1 MGGRGA
7 DDLTVQ
13 QQQNSF
19 GPDLARHFL
28 LIHFDL
34 IWNLISSV
42 DWNFVTNCTHLNER
56 ERQVR
61 RCEDVKTDEE
71 QPWAVEFFFSFFF
84 LFRRCRWSRAR
95 NDYLTVQHPPARA
108 ASCAGRE
115 ESSIS
120 FWGPRLRTKK
130 IKKKKEKKRRIDHL
144 WNVAHTIAWLF
155 NIFKHKPKSAH
166 LKLKKKNEREREKQ
180 QPTNKKWNYIRNQ
193 WMEEKKKRRNDN
205 DTSSYWNV
213 RCLACGHVTWATEK
227 YQENSSSFWIHLAAR
242 SSFFGPT
249 SQPPSLWIHMHQKPN
264 EWHER

>member
-1 MGGRGA
+1 MNVNDRFA
-7 DDLTVQ
+7 DAKTWKQ
-13 QQQNSF
+13 MRNS
-19 GPDLARHFL
+19 REQ
-28 LIHFDL
+28 
-34 IWNLISSV
+34 
-42 DWNFVTNCTHLNER
+42 WNFSFL
-56 ERQVR
+56 
-61 RCEDVKTDEE
+61 
-71 QPWAVEFFFSFFF
+71 FFFCFVGAAGRVLVMTTWLCSI
-84 LFRRCRWSRAR
+84 L
-95 NDYLTVQHPPARA
+95 LLVQLLVLAVKRA
-108 ASCAGRE
+108 ASHFG
-115 ESSIS
+115 
-120 FWGPRLRTKK
+120 GPGCGQKK
-130 IKKKKEKKRRIDHL
+130 KKKKEKKRRIDHL

-155 NIFKHKPKSAH
+155 KIFKHKTKSAH

>member
-28 LIHFDL
+28 LIHFNL

-42 DWNFVTNCTHLNER
+42 DEMLLQIAHIWMNVNDRFADAKTWKQMRNSREQWN
-56 ERQVR
+56 
-61 RCEDVKTDEE
+61 
-71 QPWAVEFFFSFFF
+71 FSFFF

-120 FWGPRLRTKK
+120 FWGPRLRS
-130 IKKKKEKKRRIDHL
+130 KKKKRK
-144 WNVAHTIAWLF
+144 
-155 NIFKHKPKSAH
+155 
-166 LKLKKKNEREREKQ
+166 KKKNDALIISEMLRTR
-180 QPTNKKWNYIRNQ
+180 
-193 WMEEKKKRRNDN
+193 
-205 DTSSYWNV
+205 
-213 RCLACGHVTWATEK
+213 
-227 YQENSSSFWIHLAAR
+227 
-242 SSFFGPT
+242 
-249 SQPPSLWIHMHQKPN
+249 
-264 EWHER
+264 